1 MELFYIKF
9 EIVRFFPKNDRK
21 ILFRSEGKK
30 LQKKIGRVVIYGNN
44 IVYLT
49 IMQHFM
55 ALALNG
61 SEKSCKKNF
70 TLFVGAIR
78 NSILFMFTYESD
90 AHLPTGYSLSDY
102 PADATTLTG
111 ISTKLSIQVCFTL
124 KTSWLAYNNLILK
137 TF

>member
-1 MELFYIKF
+1 MELFNIKF

-30 LQKKIGRVVIYGNN
+30 LQKKIGVVIYGNN

-61 SEKSCKKNF
+61 SEKSCKNNF
-70 TLFVGAIR
+70 HTFCGC
-78 NSILFMFTYESD
+78 NSQFYYFYVYL
-90 AHLPTGYSLSDY
+90 
-102 PADATTLTG
+102 
-111 ISTKLSIQVCFTL
+111 
-124 KTSWLAYNNLILK
+124 
-137 TF
+137 